1 MKNITNKRKYSNA
14 LEGKLNTVG
23 KNIFTL
29 RTEQKLSRQKL
40 SNRLM
45 LKGVDIST
53 QSIYDIEVGKRTVL
67 DYELCAIAKE
77 LNTSADE
84 LLQDFSFKLDNDWF
98 TVFSKSN
105 IISIFELVT
114 DDITSIFL
122 PFHWFFIL
130 NIYPHLL
137 CNKRII
143 K

>member
-84 LLQDFSFKLDNDWF
+84 FLQDFSFKLDNDWF

-114 DDITSIFL
+114 DDIASIFFAFSL
-122 PFHWFFIL
+122 VFYFNYLYSFVMH
-130 NIYPHLL
+130 
-137 CNKRII
+137 
-143 K
+143 

>member
-14 LEGKLNTVG
+14 LKGKLNTVG
-23 KNIFTL
+23 KNIFLL
-29 RTEQKLSRQKL
+29 RSEHKMSRQKL
-40 SNRLM
+40 SDKLM

-84 LLQDFSFKLDNDWF
+84 LLKDFSFKLDNDWF

-105 IISIFELVT
+105 IISIFELVI
-114 DDITSIFL
+114 DDITSIFFAFSL
-122 PFHWFFIL
+122 VFKKIV
-130 NIYPHLL
+130 YPHLF
-137 CNKRII
+137 C
-143 K
+143 

>member
-114 DDITSIFL
+114 DDIASIFFAFSL
-122 PFHWFFIL
+122 VFYFKYLSSFVMQ
-130 NIYPHLL
+130 
-137 CNKRII
+137 
-143 K
+143 